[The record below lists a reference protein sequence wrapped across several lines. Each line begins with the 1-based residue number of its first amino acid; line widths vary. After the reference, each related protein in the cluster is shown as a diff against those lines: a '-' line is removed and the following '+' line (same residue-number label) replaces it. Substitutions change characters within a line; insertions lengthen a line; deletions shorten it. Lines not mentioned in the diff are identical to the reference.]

1 MKRYIGILI
10 ALTMILSLP
19 LGVFGEDNVIPA
31 TINLDLEQAYKLLE
45 TNSLDIKLLD
55 KKIEIRLNQNEDLV
69 EDIADIKGEYSSD
82 DNTNLQ
88 YRKLEKVSY
97 KQATLELDSL
107 NNDKVEKLQSL
118 KTSVKQQYIS
128 LLSQL
133 ENIEY
138 IKQDIAVMD
147 KEMKEIQ
154 LRMQLGQAKES
165 EYKSMYSQSLSLQN
179 QLNSLNTQYQTS
191 IINFKILLGIELNQP
206 IKIQNYVLPPA
217 SVNIE
222 TLQSDRAK
230 AVENDF
236 SIEKLTR
243 QIELNKIETQL
254 VKQYTD
260 AKFSSEYRDLLVER
274 DELETEIIH
283 QKISMEADLIIA
295 YYDLFVLDDKVK
307 LAELNLEI
315 AKINYDA
322 TMAKAK
328 LGLIDKVTE
337 INAGITYNRQKNTT
351 QNAKNDYIMAVEQFN
366 ENLNIQQ

>member
-19 LGVFGEDNVIPA
+19 LGVYGEDNITPDA
-31 TINLDLEQAYKLLE
+31 MSLDLEQAYELLQ
-45 TNSLDIKLLD
+45 TNNLDIKLLD
-55 KKIEIRLNQNEDLV
+55 KKIEMKLNQNEDLV
-69 EDIADIKGEYSSD
+69 ETIDDMRGSYSSND
-82 DNTNLQ
+82 STNLQ
-88 YRKLEKVSY
+88 YRKTEKLSY
-97 KQATLELDSL
+97 RQATLELDSL
-107 NNDKVEKLQSL
+107 NNEKVEKLQSL
-118 KTSVKQQYIS
+118 KASVKQQYIS
-128 LLSQL
+128 LLSQK

-138 IKQDIAVMD
+138 LKQDIVVMD

-154 LRMQLGQAKES
+154 LRMELGQAKES

-191 IINFKILLGIELNQP
+191 LVNFKMLLGIELSQP
-206 IKIQNYVLPPA
+206 IEIQNYVLPSA

-236 SIEKLTR
+236 IIEKLNR
-243 QIELNKIETQL
+243 QIEMNKIETQL
-254 VKQYTD
+254 VKQYTNE
-260 AKFSSEYRDLLVER
+260 KYSSEYRDLAVEL
-274 DELETEIIH
+274 DELETELIY
-283 QKISMEADLIIA
+283 QKVSMEADLIIE

-337 INAGITYNRQKNTT
+337 INAGISYNRQKNTT

-366 ENLNIQQ
+366 ENLNIQ